1 MQRIRQNDLVEVV
14 AGVEKGK
21 RGRVV
26 RVVPRK
32 DQVIIQGLN
41 LRYKHVRR
49 SQKHQQG
56 GRVRR
61 EMPIH
66 ISNVMLID
74 PSSDRPS
81 RSRVQSHGE
90 KKIRVA
96 VRSGEALDKVKKKG
110 G

>member
-1 MQRIRQNDLVEVV
+1 MQRIKRNDLVEVV

-26 RVVPRK
+26 RVDPRK
-32 DQVIIQGLN
+32 NQVIIQGLN
-41 LRYKHVRR
+41 LRYQHVRR
-49 SQKHQQG
+49 SQKHPQG

-66 ISNVMLID
+66 ISNVMLVD
-74 PSSDRPS
+74 PASDRPT
-81 RSRVQSHGE
+81 
-90 KKIRVA
+90 RVA
-96 VRSGEALDKVKKKG
+96 VQPRGERKVRVAVASGEAIDKVKKG